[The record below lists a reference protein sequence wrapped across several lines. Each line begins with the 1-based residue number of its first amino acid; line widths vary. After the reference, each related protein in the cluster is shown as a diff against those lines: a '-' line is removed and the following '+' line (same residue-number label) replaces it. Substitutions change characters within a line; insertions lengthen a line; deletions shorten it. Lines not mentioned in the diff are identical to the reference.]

1 MITTSSLSLVAPIL
15 EGIIAVA
22 VYTLVGLLLFGISY
36 LVINRVLPFSLQK
49 ELVEEHNTAIAIVMA
64 ALIIAIA
71 MIVVAAIT
79 G

>member
-1 MITTSSLSLVAPIL
+1 MITTSPFLLVAPIL

-36 LVINRVLPFSLQK
+36 LVINRVLPFSLHK

>member
-1 MITTSSLSLVAPIL
+1 MTLTLLLLVAPL
-15 EGIIAVA
+15 VEGVIAVA
-22 VYTLVGLLLFGISY
+22 VYTLVGLLLFGVSY
-36 LVINRVLPFSLQK
+36 LIINRVLPFSLQK
-49 ELVEEHNTAIAIVMA
+49 ELVEEHNTAIAIVMG

>member
-1 MITTSSLSLVAPIL
+1 MTLTLLLLVAPL
-15 EGIIAVA
+15 VEGIIAVA
-22 VYTLVGLLLFGISY
+22 VYTLVGLLLFGVSY
-36 LVINRVLPFSLQK
+36 LIINRVLPFSLQK

-71 MIVVAAIT
+71 MIVVAAIN

>member
-1 MITTSSLSLVAPIL
+1 MTPTLLLLVAPFV

-22 VYTLVGLLLFGISY
+22 VYTLVGLLLFGVSY
-36 LVINRVLPFSLQK
+36 LIINRVLPFSLQK
-49 ELVEEHNTAIAIVMA
+49 ELVEDHNTAIAIVMG